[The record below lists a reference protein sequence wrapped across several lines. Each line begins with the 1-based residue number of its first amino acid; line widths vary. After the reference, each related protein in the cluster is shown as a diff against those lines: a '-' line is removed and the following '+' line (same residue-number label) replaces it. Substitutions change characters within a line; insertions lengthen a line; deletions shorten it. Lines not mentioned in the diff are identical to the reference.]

1 VPVVAALDSHLGLKT
16 LMVGF
21 ANPTGNFHAPNEWIS
36 ERNLDAGTDAIVR
49 FWANLAELSASDL
62 RGA

>member
-1 VPVVAALDSHLGLKT
+1 MPVVAALDAQLGLKT

-36 ERNLDAGTDAIVR
+36 LGNIRSGLVALVHLWGELGSMR
-49 FWANLAELSASDL
+49 AEDL
-62 RGA
+62 RT